1 VQQQD
6 RDQQILRAHDGNLP
20 RNVFL
25 IAEEFRTGFE
35 AVDSIDRPAVTIFG
49 SARVREDDALY
60 QRAQDLGR
68 RFAEAG
74 LAVVT
79 GGGPGVMEA
88 ANRGAHEA
96 GGLSVGFNIDLP
108 HEQHHNAYLDIG
120 ITFKHF
126 YARKTM
132 LVKAAEGFVMF
143 PGGFGTLD
151 ELFEALT
158 LIQTGKVLDFPVV
171 LFGRDHWE
179 GLLGWI
185 RDRLL
190 AEGFINSDDI
200 DLLYVTDDPEE
211 AVETILRSLEER
223 SLETPAE
230 PRKADAQ

>member
-1 VQQQD
+1 VIE
-6 RDQQILRAHDGNLP
+6 DQRILQAHDGNLP
-20 RNVFL
+20 RNVFR

-35 AVDSIDRPAVTIFG
+35 AVDKIDRPGVTIFG
-49 SARVREDDALY
+49 SARIREDHPLY
-60 QRAQDLGR
+60 RTAQDVGR

-74 LAVVT
+74 FAVVT

-88 ANRGAHEA
+88 ANRGAQEA

-108 HEQHHNAYLDIG
+108 HEQHHNQYLDIAL
-120 ITFKHF
+120 TFKHY

-158 LIQTGKVLDFPVV
+158 LIQTGKVLNFPVV

-179 GLLGWI
+179 GLLEWI
-185 RDRLL
+185 RERLL
-190 AEGFINSDDI
+190 ETAMISAADEE
-200 DLLYVTDDPEE
+200 LLYLTDDPAE
-211 AVETILRSLEER
+211 AVGIVVRFYQER
-223 SLETPAE
+223 SAELEAE

>member
-1 VQQQD
+1 MQQQD
-6 RDQQILRAHDGNLP
+6 QDQQILRAHDGNLP

-25 IAEEFRTGFE
+25 IAEEFRTGFD

-49 SARVREDDALY
+49 SARVREDDPIY

-108 HEQHHNAYLDIG
+108 HEQHHNPYLDIG
-120 ITFKHF
+120 VTFRHF

-132 LVKAAEGFVMF
+132 LVKAAEGFIMF

-190 AEGFINSDDI
+190 PEGFINAEDI

-211 AVETILRSLEER
+211 AVETIIRSLEER
-223 SLETPAE
+223 SLESPAE